1 MRWSVMLLCL
11 ASTCALAQ
19 EGTLQADFRR
29 ESERVS
35 DACGRFSVK
44 AVPGCGIALFTD
56 HPLHIAAG
64 SMPPQNGFSLGAAF
78 VTAKNTENWRLSWD
92 VDAVGSFS
100 GSWRAGGYMKL
111 VHTPREPVRV
121 VNPVVLQP
129 GETQKIPVAKPQINL
144 VHPYTVFNLYAQTI
158 SLNKLNFF
166 GLGNDSALAGASVFG
181 MGAGSSSDQKQPE
194 PLEAGSAVSAV
205 LVRGDMDIAAT
216 CTVTYI
222 DPERLLACGHPLLQ
236 FGSVDL
242 PMTKANVLATLP
254 SPLNAFKIVNTTEP
268 VGAFVQDRHTGI
280 MGLLNKE
287 PDMIPVTLSIRS
299 GSATKEIHYEVLNNP
314 KLSPVAMMAT
324 VFNALHG
331 INDYGEETTYRLK
344 GVISVKGYPD
354 VTLQNMFAPTD
365 AGQPAA
371 FLAALSL
378 GDRFGRIYDNPFD
391 VPAVKAVKL
400 DFDLVKERRQ
410 ARLESARTDLSEAR
424 PGDEITVETVLAPY
438 RGERIVRQIP
448 IKIPT
453 SASKGPL
460 RILVS
465 DGDTLDRMRRGMPMM
480 ARKLDLASTIALL
493 NKEHSNNRVY
503 VSLLEADPEAMV
515 ADKVM
520 HDIYYG
526 LQPPPNRGPIPLVST
541 GQRIGTP
548 YINVPAEKVVA
559 IVLTDSPDRNSAFKA
574 PDQASQRIAGHILEF
589 LSWEVQKGR
598 MPANLLPLQSGVGNI
613 ANAVL
618 FGLEEGNFEGLTSY
632 TEVIQDGMIRLL
644 KSGKLTCASAT
655 AFSLSP
661 EMLTEVNANMASYRD
676 RIVLRPQEISNHPE
690 IIRRLG
696 VIAMNG
702 MDPYSLMNLRTSS

>member
-1 MRWSVMLLCL
+1 MRGVAYTVFQGVKPEPMDVEVLGVLKNMNGPKGDIILVRLHGEKAEYTGVVAGMSGSPVYFEGKL
-11 ASTCALAQ
+11 AGALAFRIG
-19 EGTLQADFRR
+19 EFSKEPIAGVTPIADMLEINAFDKSPGGAPATTNRASLPSTATR
-29 ESERVS
+29 TSGPGQPADVQVQ
-35 DACGRFSVK
+35 SVANYLK
-44 AVPGCGIALFTD
+44 PIET
-56 HPLHIAAG
+56 PLVF
-64 SMPPQNGFSLGAAF
+64 NGFSEEAIKMFAPQF
-78 VTAKNTENWRLSWD
+78 AS
-92 VDAVGSFS
+92 S
-100 GSWRAGGYMKL
+100 GI
-111 VHTPREPVRV
+111 VPV
-121 VNPVVLQP
+121 
-129 GETQKIPVAKPQINL
+129 
-144 VHPYTVFNLYAQTI
+144 
-158 SLNKLNFF
+158 
-166 GLGNDSALAGASVFG
+166 

-280 MGLLNKE
+280 MGLLYKE

-299 GSATKEIHYEVLNNP
+299 GTVTKEIHYEVLNNP

-344 GVISVKGYPD
+344 GLISVKGYPD

-480 ARKLDLASTIALL
+480 AKKLDLASTIALL

-520 HDIYYG
+520 PSVPLSVMNVMDG
-526 LQPPPNRGPIPLVST
+526 MRGT
-541 GQRIGTP
+541 Q
-548 YINVPAEKVVA
+548 EMVVLGESS
-559 IVLTDSPDRNSAFKA
+559 V
-574 PDQASQRIAGHILEF
+574 
-589 LSWEVQKGR
+589 
-598 MPANLLPLQSGVGNI
+598 
-613 ANAVL
+613 
-618 FGLEEGNFEGLTSY
+618 
-632 TEVIQDGMIRLL
+632 TEVATPPLDFAVAGAQI
-644 KSGKLTCASAT
+644 LTIT
-655 AFSLSP
+655 
-661 EMLTEVNANMASYRD
+661 
-676 RIVLRPQEISNHPE
+676 IK
-690 IIRRLG
+690 
-696 VIAMNG
+696 
-702 MDPYSLMNLRTSS
+702 

>member
-1 MRWSVMLLCL
+1 MRKVVLSLLTIGLSLSTILNAQTSQPTIPIDQIHTGMRGVAYTVFEGVKPETMDVEVLGVLHNVNGPKGDIILVRLHGPKVEYTGVVAGMSGSPVYLNGKL
-11 ASTCALAQ
+11 AGALAFRIG
-19 EGTLQADFRR
+19 EFSKEPIAGVTPIADML
-29 ESERVS
+29 EIS
-35 DACGRFSVK
+35 
-44 AVPGCGIALFTD
+44 ALDKSPAEEISAIKPTVAN
-56 HPLHIAAG
+56 AAG
-64 SMPPQNGFSLGAAF
+64 KTAGPGIGATLPGSVQNFADYLKPIDTPLVFNGFS
-78 VTAKNTENWRLSWD
+78 E
-92 VDAVGSFS
+92 DAVRQFAPQFAS
-100 GSWRAGGYMKL
+100 AG
-111 VHTPREPVRV
+111 VVPV
-121 VNPVVLQP
+121 
-129 GETQKIPVAKPQINL
+129 
-144 VHPYTVFNLYAQTI
+144 
-158 SLNKLNFF
+158 
-166 GLGNDSALAGASVFG
+166 
-181 MGAGSSSDQKQPE
+181 MGAGPVSEEKQPE
-194 PLEAGSAVSAV
+194 PLEPGSAVSAI

-222 DPERLLACGHPLLQ
+222 DPQRLLACGHPLLQ

-299 GSATKEIHYEVLNNP
+299 GTVTKEIHYEVLNNP

-344 GVISVKGYPD
+344 GLISVKGYPD

-480 ARKLDLASTIALL
+480 AKKLDLASTIALL

-520 HDIYYG
+520 
-526 LQPPPNRGPIPLVST
+526 
-541 GQRIGTP
+541 
-548 YINVPAEKVVA
+548 PA
-559 IVLTDSPDRNSAFKA
+559 
-574 PDQASQRIAGHILEF
+574 
-589 LSWEVQKGR
+589 
-598 MPANLLPLQSGVGNI
+598 LPLSVMNVMEGMRGTQEMVVLGESQVNE
-613 ANAVL
+613 AATPPLDFAVA
-618 FGLEEGNFEGLTSY
+618 GAQILTI
-632 TEVIQDGMIRLL
+632 TI
-644 KSGKLTCASAT
+644 K
-655 AFSLSP
+655 
-661 EMLTEVNANMASYRD
+661 
-676 RIVLRPQEISNHPE
+676 
-690 IIRRLG
+690 
-696 VIAMNG
+696 
-702 MDPYSLMNLRTSS
+702 

>member
-1 MRWSVMLLCL
+1 MRGYALTVFQGVKPESMDVEVLGVLKNMNGPKGDIILVRLHGEKAEYTGVVAGMSGSPVYFNGKLAGALAFRIGEFSKEPIAGVTPIADMLEINAFDKSPGGP
-11 ASTCALAQ
+11 ASTTTRAALPSSLTKTSGPGQ
-19 EGTLQADFRR
+19 P
-29 ESERVS
+29 S
-35 DACGRFSVK
+35 DIQVQSV
-44 AVPGCGIALFTD
+44 ANYLRPIDT
-56 HPLHIAAG
+56 PLVF
-64 SMPPQNGFSLGAAF
+64 NGFS
-78 VTAKNTENWRLSWD
+78 EE
-92 VDAVGSFS
+92 AVKLFAPQFASS
-100 GSWRAGGYMKL
+100 GI
-111 VHTPREPVRV
+111 VPV
-121 VNPVVLQP
+121 
-129 GETQKIPVAKPQINL
+129 
-144 VHPYTVFNLYAQTI
+144 
-158 SLNKLNFF
+158 
-166 GLGNDSALAGASVFG
+166 

-222 DPERLLACGHPLLQ
+222 DTERLLACGHPLLQ

-365 AGQPAA
+365 TGQPAA

-520 HDIYYG
+520 
-526 LQPPPNRGPIPLVST
+526 
-541 GQRIGTP
+541 
-548 YINVPAEKVVA
+548 PA
-559 IVLTDSPDRNSAFKA
+559 
-574 PDQASQRIAGHILEF
+574 
-589 LSWEVQKGR
+589 
-598 MPANLLPLQSGVGNI
+598 LPLSVMNVMDGMRGTQEMV
-613 ANAVL
+613 VL
-618 FGLEEGNFEGLTSY
+618 GESSV
-632 TEVIQDGMIRLL
+632 TEVATPPLDFAVAGAQI
-644 KSGKLTCASAT
+644 LTIT
-655 AFSLSP
+655 
-661 EMLTEVNANMASYRD
+661 
-676 RIVLRPQEISNHPE
+676 IK
-690 IIRRLG
+690 
-696 VIAMNG
+696 
-702 MDPYSLMNLRTSS
+702 

>member
-1 MRWSVMLLCL
+1 MRKAVLPLATLYCL
-11 ASTCALAQ
+11 ITLYTFGAETPASPAKTQETIPVSQIHTGMRGYALTVFQGVKPESMDVEVLGVLKNMNGPKGDIILVRLHGEKAEYTGVVAGMSGSPVYFEGKLAGALAFRIG
-19 EGTLQADFRR
+19 EFSKEPIAGVTPIADMMEINAFDKTPGNSSNNTRASLPTTLTKTSGPGEPSGMPVQ
-29 ESERVS
+29 
-35 DACGRFSVK
+35 SVANYLK
-44 AVPGCGIALFTD
+44 PIET
-56 HPLHIAAG
+56 PLVF
-64 SMPPQNGFSLGAAF
+64 NGFSEEAVKLFAPQFAA
-78 VTAKNTENWRLSWD
+78 
-92 VDAVGSFS
+92 S
-100 GSWRAGGYMKL
+100 GI
-111 VHTPREPVRV
+111 VPV
-121 VNPVVLQP
+121 
-129 GETQKIPVAKPQINL
+129 
-144 VHPYTVFNLYAQTI
+144 
-158 SLNKLNFF
+158 
-166 GLGNDSALAGASVFG
+166 
-181 MGAGSSSDQKQPE
+181 MGAGASSDQKQAE

-222 DPERLLACGHPLLQ
+222 DTERLLACGHPLLQ

-287 PDMIPVTLSIRS
+287 PEMIPVTLSIRS
-299 GSATKEIHYEVLNNP
+299 GKATKEIHYEVLNNA

-365 AGQPAA
+365 TGQPAA

-438 RGERIVRQIP
+438 RGERVVRQIP

-520 HDIYYG
+520 
-526 LQPPPNRGPIPLVST
+526 
-541 GQRIGTP
+541 
-548 YINVPAEKVVA
+548 PA
-559 IVLTDSPDRNSAFKA
+559 
-574 PDQASQRIAGHILEF
+574 
-589 LSWEVQKGR
+589 
-598 MPANLLPLQSGVGNI
+598 LPLSVMN
-613 ANAVL
+613 VM
-618 FGLEEGNFEGLTSY
+618 
-632 TEVIQDGMIRLL
+632 DGMRGTQEMVVLGESSVNEVATPPLDFAVGGAQLL
-644 KSGKLTCASAT
+644 TITIK
-655 AFSLSP
+655 
-661 EMLTEVNANMASYRD
+661 
-676 RIVLRPQEISNHPE
+676 
-690 IIRRLG
+690 
-696 VIAMNG
+696 
-702 MDPYSLMNLRTSS
+702 